1 MLWWLKALVGLQMS
15 VDPGVCP
22 RTPSEFYPRAI
33 NLYRLTRFEHN
44 DCPTPSLRLG
54 ALLRSRI
61 MDDRRKNYRAW
72 GALQQ
77 GAAKATFL
85 ISLVNCTI
93 QANGLS
99 AD

>member
-1 MLWWLKALVGLQMS
+1 
-15 VDPGVCP
+15 
-22 RTPSEFYPRAI
+22 
-33 NLYRLTRFEHN
+33 
-44 DCPTPSLRLG
+44 
-54 ALLRSRI
+54 